1 MNGTL
6 PKTVAHMFTLSP
18 VGKILR
24 AHCKKCRYYVN
35 FVRLPITP
43 LTHARL
49 ARHVDYHST
58 FDDFVDRNPDQITP
72 VAYDGPES

>member
-1 MNGTL
+1 MIGTL
-6 PKTVAHMFTLSP
+6 PHGVSHMFSVKLI
-18 VGKILR
+18 GKSY
-24 AHCKKCRYYVN
+24 AACCKQCSYRVN
-35 FVRLPITP
+35 FTCFPVTP

-58 FDDFVDRNPDQITP
+58 CEDWDARYTLAEPP